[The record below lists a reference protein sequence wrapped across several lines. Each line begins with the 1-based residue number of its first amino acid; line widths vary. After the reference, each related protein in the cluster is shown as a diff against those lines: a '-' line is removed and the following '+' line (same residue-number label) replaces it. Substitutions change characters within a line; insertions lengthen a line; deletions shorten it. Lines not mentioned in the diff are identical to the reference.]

1 MNDLVSKNT
10 LRAVRDVGVKAI
22 NTSDDKLSL
31 SKNAQQET
39 NAAHSPMLGSHSYDK
54 NDKSYLGALSNI
66 RKTAKK
72 TIEKPPTRTRKA
84 VSAFRR
90 KGRLAD
96 YETWRGRIGVH
107 LPVDEYDLKEVDN
120 AISSSL
126 PGWDYAN
133 HYDLIRLWQKPI
145 DINPQET
152 FAADLIPD
160 AATTANYGGV
170 IMDAATPEIFIF
182 SFGAVVFYNFQNEK
196 AERIW
201 IAQHLSNPDLYRN
214 KHPAEAAAA
223 GQDDLVFEYLNTS
236 DFLPTDEPLNG
247 AELGEVRTDYKLTG
261 VFNITTPVTIPK
273 SLESSTMFVSAL
285 LRHLV
290 RSWPWLLELPI
301 QRCCHTTNGHCN
313 KPWNATQIYLSSW
326 RRLK

>member
-1 MNDLVSKNT
+1 MCFYLFRSCLQSSRRFFLYAATWLLLDAFS
-10 LRAVRDVGVKAI
+10 
-22 NTSDDKLSL
+22 
-31 SKNAQQET
+31 AQYFRFCIF
-39 NAAHSPMLGSHSYDK
+39 HC
-54 NDKSYLGALSNI
+54 
-66 RKTAKK
+66 
-72 TIEKPPTRTRKA
+72 PT
-84 VSAFRR
+84 
-90 KGRLAD
+90 
-96 YETWRGRIGVH
+96 
-107 LPVDEYDLKEVDN
+107 
-120 AISSSL
+120 
-126 PGWDYAN
+126 
-133 HYDLIRLWQKPI
+133 
-145 DINPQET
+145 QET
-152 FAADLIPD
+152 FATGFIPD
-160 AATTANYGGV
+160 AAMMVNYFGV
-170 IMDAATPEIFIF
+170 IMYVATPEIFIF

-196 AERIW
+196 AEQIW

-223 GQDDLVFEYLNTS
+223 GQDDLVFEYLNTR

-290 RSWPWLLELPI
+290 RSWSWLMELPI